1 MDNVWYEVKAVTA
14 SKESVHISSIEQLDS
29 DVTGYLAVYKLE
41 KMGPTYD
48 GIKLNSLAGEIMTS
62 IKSDFYKDLFANKLL
77 SYGFDWSNDYDNFV
91 YSLSSYSKYVVEDG
105 FPRISRDKIA
115 LPIIKVQYEIV
126 LSNIEVYKQ
135 K

>member
-1 MDNVWYEVKAVTA
+1 MKTRTVSFLSAVL
-14 SKESVHISSIEQLDS
+14 VML
-29 DVTGYLAVYKLE
+29 L
-41 KMGPTYD
+41 
-48 GIKLNSLAGEIMTS
+48 LAGCTDRETTLKVLYWNVQNGMWA
-62 IKSDFYKDLFANKLL
+62 DQ
-77 SYGFDWSNDYDNFV
+77 GNDYDNFV

>member
-1 MDNVWYEVKAVTA
+1 
-14 SKESVHISSIEQLDS
+14 
-29 DVTGYLAVYKLE
+29 
-41 KMGPTYD
+41 
-48 GIKLNSLAGEIMTS
+48 MTS